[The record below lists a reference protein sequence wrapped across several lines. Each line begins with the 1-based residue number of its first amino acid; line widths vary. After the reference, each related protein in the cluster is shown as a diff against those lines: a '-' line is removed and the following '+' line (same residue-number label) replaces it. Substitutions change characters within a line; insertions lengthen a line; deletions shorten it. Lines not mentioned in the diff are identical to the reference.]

1 MVNSQLSKFPN
12 VLYFEGYN
20 TEVEGHP
27 FEVIITPVP
36 ISLPTSS
43 KVVRVSAGRSH
54 TLALTADGQVFS
66 MGNNSYGQCGR
77 NIIENE
83 DYLRSSVIHCVG
95 ISDIEKD
102 DKIIDI
108 TCGMDHR

>member
-1 MVNSQLSKFPN
+1 MITQIANYLNFHN
-12 VLYFEGYN
+12 YLYFEGYN

-27 FEVIITPVP
+27 FEVIIKPVP

-43 KVVRVSAGRSH
+43 KVVHVSAGRSH

-77 NIIENE
+77 NIIEDE
-83 DYLRSSVIHCVG
+83 TSF
-95 ISDIEKD
+95 
-102 DKIIDI
+102 IIN
-108 TCGMDHR
+108 TGNA